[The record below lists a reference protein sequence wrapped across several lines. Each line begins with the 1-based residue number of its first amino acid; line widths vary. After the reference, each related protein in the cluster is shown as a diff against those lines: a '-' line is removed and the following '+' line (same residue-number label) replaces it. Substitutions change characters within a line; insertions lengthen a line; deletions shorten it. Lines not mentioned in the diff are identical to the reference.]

1 MPLTTAEVE
10 HIAELARLSLTEQ
23 EKTLFQ
29 DQLSAILDY
38 AAVLQGVDTSAVP
51 PTATVLPLRNIMR
64 DDVVAPSL
72 PTEDVLANA
81 PAASDGYFKVKSILE
96 AGLPAPV
103 ELVTESWICGGRVFS
118 IQFPVFP
125 YCRRKNSSVARTDH
139 P

>member
-1 MPLTTAEVE
+1 MPLTPAEVE

-51 PTATVLPLRNIMR
+51 PTATVLPLRNILR
-64 DDVVAPSL
+64 DDAVAPSL

-81 PAASDGYFKVKSILE
+81 PAASEGYFKVKAILE
-96 AGLPAPV
+96 AG
-103 ELVTESWICGGRVFS
+103 S
-118 IQFPVFP
+118 
-125 YCRRKNSSVARTDH
+125 
-139 P
+139 